1 MVYFTPS
8 LKEIFVGTIYAVQT
22 HFHPSVQEE
31 LFQFN
36 IFIVFLQ
43 SLCAMVFYLF

>member
-1 MVYFTPS
+1 MAYFTPS

-36 IFIVFLQ
+36 IF
-43 SLCAMVFYLF
+43 SLTWQLWILATAIY